1 MKRKFLFL
9 ILIVLI
15 MCITVC
21 GCGEN
26 DKNNS
31 NIYKNETYSSS
42 SELQSESDVS
52 NSTENDIDIKIQ
64 VSYNFSEDKAWI
76 KFQKS
81 KNRTNYI
88 GCINKKGNLLFYYN
102 VNNSNTAKVKPYSNG
117 YSFLETSNSLYLL
130 DKNGTILQTYPVDS
144 NNNNKQ
150 VIAYADGYVWC
161 QEYVAEFD
169 KAYFKYTLYG
179 TDGKS
184 VTDFKYEGTEP
195 IDSMNYYEKKVWG
208 YDKKN
213 EGKSQKCYYCTEGD
227 KWVNFSYIPNDE
239 YQFYFYDD
247 TAIIGTTYDDEDDSI
262 GYLSLI
268 DTKGNL
274 SYAQLPENVGRWHDI
289 KCFALRENCCLL
301 YNYSKDSLISYNV
314 SSDKFVKMDNE
325 YVDKINY
332 DALPDD
338 SNALVFENGKIALPL
353 IGSDKESYIGLF
365 DTSLNII
372 GEPIK
377 SMIYD
382 LSDGI
387 FTIQNKDVYD
397 DNLNLLFSADDF
409 GYKAVS
415 PFNNGVAHAKN
426 DGMQMSSGGDIYG
439 YEGNWFYI
447 DRNGE
452 KLFDSVNIKQAKEI
466 ELP

>member
-1 MKRKFLFL
+1 M
-9 ILIVLI
+9 
-15 MCITVC
+15 
-21 GCGEN
+21 
-26 DKNNS
+26 
-31 NIYKNETYSSS
+31 
-42 SELQSESDVS
+42 
-52 NSTENDIDIKIQ
+52 
-64 VSYNFSEDKAWI
+64 
-76 KFQKS
+76 
-81 KNRTNYI
+81 
-88 GCINKKGNLLFYYN
+88 
-102 VNNSNTAKVKPYSNG
+102 
-117 YSFLETSNSLYLL
+117 
-130 DKNGTILQTYPVDS
+130 
-144 NNNNKQ
+144 
-150 VIAYADGYVWC
+150 
-161 QEYVAEFD
+161 
-169 KAYFKYTLYG
+169 
-179 TDGKS
+179 
-184 VTDFKYEGTEP
+184 
-195 IDSMNYYEKKVWG
+195 
-208 YDKKN
+208 
-213 EGKSQKCYYCTEGD
+213 
-227 KWVNFSYIPNDE
+227 
-239 YQFYFYDD
+239 
-247 TAIIGTTYDDEDDSI
+247 
-262 GYLSLI
+262 
-268 DTKGNL
+268 
-274 SYAQLPENVGRWHDI
+274 
-289 KCFALRENCCLL
+289 L

-415 PFNNGVAHAKN
+415 PFHNGVAHAKN